1 MAHGLTAR
9 ADLPL
14 PRWLFVWGAAVVL
27 VISFL
32 ALAVLWPKPKLENA
46 GRGVIPGSRFLTSR
60 AVEIVC
66 GAIGVAILCSS
77 STPASRASRARARTS
92 RR

>member
-14 PRWLFVWGAAVVL
+14 PRWLFGWGAAVVL
-27 VISFL
+27 IISFL

-46 GRGVIPGSRFLTSR
+46 GSRPLPGSRS
-60 AVEIVC
+60 
-66 GAIGVAILCSS
+66 
-77 STPASRASRARARTS
+77 
-92 RR
+92 